1 MQMWDNISTFDDN
14 CQSPQVL
21 LIFDEFFLFLISEQ
35 REIKEKR
42 GRFLAKVKGLANVCI
57 NVV

>member
-1 MQMWDNISTFDDN
+1 MWDNISTFDDN